1 MKQIN
6 KRRDFSKE
14 RPGFSEERE
23 LEFEK
28 VNFYFTR

>member
-1 MKQIN
+1 MKQI
-6 KRRDFSKE
+6 KERWGFSKE
-14 RPGFSEERE
+14 RPGFSKERE